1 MIEGAVVIYI
11 LRFSLIEHFTS
22 GHFPISVLF
31 FRSLF
36 GPAFFGSFPLPWPE
50 VHQTQR
56 RGPLRSARRER
67 RRGTT
72 GGSHEED
79 HGAGGYRGEGMGS
92 MEPGDG
98 SR

>member
-1 MIEGAVVIYI
+1 MA
-11 LRFSLIEHFTS
+11 FSNVSAFLIFSDQHFS
-22 GHFPISVLF
+22 DLF
-31 FRSLF
+31 ICRCRR
-36 GPAFFGSFPLPWPE
+36 WPE